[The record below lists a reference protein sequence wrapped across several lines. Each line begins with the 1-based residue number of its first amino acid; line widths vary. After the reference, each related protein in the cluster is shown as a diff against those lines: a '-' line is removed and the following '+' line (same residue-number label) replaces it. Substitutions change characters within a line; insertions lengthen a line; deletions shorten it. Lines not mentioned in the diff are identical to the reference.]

1 MNDKLSVVILTI
13 GILCFGYTAQGF
25 CQQETSLP
33 SDESVISEA
42 GSLEENVSWVWGE
55 IKNVDSLS
63 SRFNILY
70 MDYQTDDEK
79 ELVLT
84 VNQDTK
90 FEGAQDLNSLKAG
103 DTVGVDY
110 YSDGDKNI
118 AKNISVEKLEE
129 PSDVIPA
136 QAPSSADP
144 DNSQSL
150 QPDETAIMEAQP
162 EQGIE

>member
-1 MNDKLSVVILTI
+1 MSNKLSIVVLII
-13 GILCFGYTAQGF
+13 GAVCAGYGTPVF
-25 CQQETSLP
+25 CQQGTPLP
-33 SDESVISEA
+33 IDDSIISDA
-42 GSLEENVSWVWGE
+42 GSVDENISWVWGE
-55 IKNVDSLS
+55 VKNVDSLS

-110 YSDGDKNI
+110 FSDGDKNM
-118 AKNISVEKLEE
+118 AKNVSVEKLEE
-129 PSDVIPA
+129 PSDVVSSR
-136 QAPSSADP
+136 APSSANP
-144 DNSQSL
+144 DNNSL
-150 QPDETAIMEAQP
+150 QPDETAAMEAQP
-162 EQGIE
+162 EPRIE